1 MRLVLPEMIAA
12 LAANENE
19 RLAALRGLGILDTPS
34 EVAFDDLT
42 QLAAFICG
50 TPVALVTLVDEKR
63 QWFKSKQG
71 LKLCETPGEQ
81 AFCAH
86 AILNPLQLLVV
97 PDATADA
104 RFADNPLVTGNPN
117 IRFYAGVPLL
127 GPGGHALG
135 TLCVIDI
142 VPRRLSPEQTES
154 LYALG
159 RQAAAQIELRRQKT
173 ALEHAAADFGAK
185 AEMEHRLSQI
195 AATSPITI
203 YSFRLNADGS
213 CCFPYTSPAFANIYG
228 YDTEALKKDATAV
241 FRVIHP
247 DDLQRI
253 QKSIQVSAST
263 LQPWREE
270 YRVLHP
276 AKGEIWIFGNS
287 VPEAGP
293 SGSILWHG
301 VFTDITDR
309 KIVELAVQRE
319 RRLLRTLVDLLPDC
333 IYVKD
338 TQSRFLVANQ
348 YVAELM
354 GKKTPDELLGHT
366 DADFFPKHF
375 AAKFVAD
382 EVRVLAGES
391 LISQE
396 EPSVT
401 PGGESRTMLTTKIPL
416 HDAQG
421 KIIGLVGMGRD
432 ITDRQQAE
440 GARAKSEYKLR
451 AILNAEPECVKLLD
465 AGANLIEMNPAG
477 LAMIEADSLANVV
490 GKNVCPLLTETFRE
504 PFLALNR
511 RVFAGVSGGME
522 YEIIGLKGTR
532 RWLDT
537 RVTPLRDEVGTIVA
551 ALGVTRDITVQKQ
564 AEQALLASEARYR
577 LLLDKAPAPVFVQ
590 TNRRFAYANDAL
602 LHLLGAEK
610 SLDLLGEPVLDFVA
624 PEFRDQAADRSRQI
638 NEEKHSLPTMEM
650 KFLRLDGHT
659 VEVEV
664 NAVPT
669 EFNGHQ
675 GALVFVHDISER
687 KRHEAKL
694 LEAKGAAEAGSAAKS
709 EFLAMMSH
717 EIRTPMNGVLGMA
730 NLLLD
735 TDLTAKQRR
744 FAEIL
749 RDSGTDLLVIINDIL
764 DFSKI
769 EAGKLT
775 FEPLPVD
782 LPAAIEEVAELLWAK
797 ARKKNIELLVRI
809 VPGTPAGIIT
819 DRIRLRQVLL
829 NLTDN
834 AIKFTTTGHVLI
846 EVRCLA
852 VTPVEVQIQFAI
864 TDTGLGIPKDKLHL
878 LFTKFTQ
885 TDSST
890 TRKFGGTGL
899 GLAICKQLVEL
910 MGGTIGVKS
919 EMNRGS
925 TFWFNIPFP
934 VAKGLPTFTP
944 PLETISQRRV
954 LVVDDNRVHL
964 ELLRELL
971 ASWKIPVATAAD
983 GLTALAE
990 LRQAVAAGR
999 PFDTVLVDHLMPEMD
1014 GTTLARTIKADG
1026 TLPPPRLIALSSDE
1040 PGADDFRSSAAGFE
1054 LCLVKPVRPQ
1064 KLFETLA
1071 GQRANG
1077 RALNSDTEK
1086 KLAPVRQLNLTV
1098 LVAEDNPTGQIVAS
1112 SMLEKMGCRA
1122 DLANNGLEAVQ
1133 LFRQKNYDIVFM
1145 DWHMPVMDG
1154 SEATLQIRALNP
1166 TGRRVPIIA
1175 FTAGVPEAEREHF
1188 IKAGVDDFLVKPATR
1203 QSLEV
1208 ALLRWAADRVTPGAG
1223 PALAS
1228 GSAPTPAPASV
1239 AAAPLFN
1246 EEEALGFVDG
1256 DRDLLAQLAASF
1268 CENAPVLLQNLQ
1280 DAIAGRDLR
1289 SATIAAHTLK
1299 GSARMFAANDTVAAA
1314 LAVELAGKAGDW
1326 PNLEAARRQLE
1337 RELGLLLPQLTV
1349 HFPVNV

>member
-1 MRLVLPEMIAA
+1 MKAA
-12 LAANENE
+12 VTANETE
-19 RLAALRGLGILDTPS
+19 RLAALHALGILDTPG

-63 QWFKSKQG
+63 QWFKSKHG
-71 LKLCETPGEQ
+71 LKLCETPREQ

-86 AILNPLQLLVV
+86 AILNPLQMLVV
-97 PDATADA
+97 HDATADP

-117 IRFYAGVPLL
+117 IRFYAGLPLL
-127 GPGGHALG
+127 GAGGHALG
-135 TLCVIDI
+135 TLCVIDL
-142 VPRRLSPEQTES
+142 VPRKLSATQIEL

-159 RQAAAQIELRRQKT
+159 RQATAQLELRRQAM
-173 ALEHAAADFGAK
+173 ALEQAKADFYAK
-185 AEMEHRLSQI
+185 TEMEHRLVQI
-195 AATSPITI
+195 AATSPMTI

-213 CCFPYTSPAFANIYG
+213 CSFPYTSPAFANIYG
-228 YDTEALKKDATAV
+228 YDTEALKQDATPV
-241 FRVIHP
+241 FGVIHP
-247 DDLQRI
+247 EDLQRI
-253 QKSIQVSAST
+253 QESITVSART
-263 LQPWREE
+263 LQPWHEE
-270 YRVLHP
+270 YRVRHP
-276 AKGEIWIFGNS
+276 VKGEIWILGNS
-287 VPEAGP
+287 VPEAEP
-293 SGSILWHG
+293 SGSIVWHG

-309 KIVELAVQRE
+309 KNVELAVLRE
-319 RRLLRTLVDLLPDC
+319 RHLLRTLIDLLPDC

-348 YVAELM
+348 NLARM
-354 GKKTPDELLGHT
+354 IGKGDSSGLLGRS
-366 DADFFPKHF
+366 DSDFFPPEM
-375 AAKFVAD
+375 AAKFLAD
-382 EVRVLAGES
+382 DARVIAGES
-391 LISQE
+391 LINCE
-396 EPSVT
+396 EPALSHT
-401 PGGESRTMLTTKIPL
+401 GECRTVLTTKIPFL
-416 HDAQG
+416 DRHG
-421 KIIGLVGMGRD
+421 KICGLVGLSRD
-432 ITDRQQAE
+432 ITERQQAE
-440 GARAKSEYKLR
+440 VERAKSEFKLR

-477 LAMIEADSLANVV
+477 LAMVEADSMAEVV
-490 GKNVCPLLTETFRE
+490 GKNVCPLLAEKFRE

-511 RVFAGVSGGME
+511 RVFAGISGGME

-537 RVTPLRDEVGTIVA
+537 RVTPLRDEAGNIIA
-551 ALGVTRDITVQKQ
+551 ALGVTRDITVQKH
-564 AEQALLASEARYR
+564 AEQALFASEARYR

-610 SLDLLGEPVLDFVA
+610 SLQLLGEPVLDFVA
-624 PEFRDQAADRSRQI
+624 PEFRDQAADRTRLIDGQ
-638 NEEKHSLPTMEM
+638 KHALPTQEM
-650 KFLRLDGHT
+650 KLLRLDGSP

-687 KRHEAKL
+687 KRHEAGL
-694 LEAKGAAEAGSAAKS
+694 LEAKVAAEAGSAAKS

-769 EAGKLT
+769 EAGKLS

-834 AIKFTTTGHVLI
+834 AIKFTSTGHVLI
-846 EVRCLA
+846 EVTCLVRTA
-852 VTPVEVQIQFAI
+852 VEAQIQFAI
-864 TDTGLGIPKDKLHL
+864 TDTGLGIPKDKQHL
-878 LFTKFTQ
+878 LFNKFTQ

-919 EMNRGS
+919 EANRGS

-934 VAKGLPTFTP
+934 VAKDLPTFTP
-944 PLETISQRRV
+944 ALEKISGRRV
-954 LVVDDNRVHL
+954 LVVDDNRVHRDL
-964 ELLRELL
+964 LGELLG
-971 ASWKIPVATAAD
+971 SWDIPVETVAD
-983 GLTALAE
+983 GATALAR
-990 LRQAVAAGR
+990 LRTAHADGQ
-999 PFDTVLVDHLMPEMD
+999 PFDTVLVDHLLPEMD
-1014 GTTLARTIKADG
+1014 GVTLAHTIQSDAA
-1026 TLPPPRLIALSSDE
+1026 LPPPRLIALSSDE
-1040 PGADDFRSSAAGFE
+1040 LGADDARTSAAGFE
-1054 LCLVKPVRPQ
+1054 VCLVKPVPPQ
-1064 KLFETLA
+1064 KLFETLV
-1071 GQRANG
+1071 GQPTRSRPSAKG
-1077 RALNSDTEK
+1077 EQTAAPAL
-1086 KLAPVRQLNLTV
+1086 QLNLTV
-1098 LVAEDNPTGQIVAS
+1098 LVAEDNPTGQLVAS

-1122 DLANNGLEAVQ
+1122 DIASNGLEAVQ
-1133 LFRQKNYDIVFM
+1133 MFGKKAYDLIFM

-1154 SEATLQIRALNP
+1154 SEATQKIRELNR

-1175 FTAGVPEAEREHF
+1175 FTAGVQAAERETF
-1188 IKAGVDDFLVKPATR
+1188 LKAGVDDFLVKPATR
-1203 QSLEV
+1203 KTLEAV
-1208 ALLRWAADRVTPGAG
+1208 LRRWAVGRTAA
-1223 PALAS
+1223 
-1228 GSAPTPAPASV
+1228 SAPPVVADNSV
-1239 AAAPLFN
+1239 AASAEAASTTAPLFN
-1246 EEEALGFVDG
+1246 EEEALGYVDG
-1256 DRDLLAQLAASF
+1256 DRELLGQLAVSF
-1268 CENAPVLLQNLQ
+1268 CEHAPVLLQNLK
-1280 DAIAGRDLR
+1280 DATVSRDLR
-1289 SATIAAHTLK
+1289 AATIAAHTLK
-1299 GSARMFAANDTVAAA
+1299 GSARMFAAADTVAAA
-1314 LAVELAGKAGDW
+1314 LATEQAGKAGDW
-1326 PNLEAARRQLE
+1326 PKLEAASQHLE
-1337 RELGLLLPQLTV
+1337 VELLRLLPELATG
-1349 HFPVNV
+1349 FPVNV